1 MLQLLVKSTVIIS
14 NACTVQK
21 TDLGPIRIQH
31 CWLDTDPDPIRI
43 QHCRLDKYPGC
54 GSGLD
59 PCLIGL
65 VDPDPYSESV
75 SGSGSRRAKKDPQK

>member
-21 TDLGPIRIQH
+21 TDLG
-31 CWLDTDPDPIRI
+31 PIRI

-65 VDPDPYSESV
+65 VDPDPYSES
-75 SGSGSRRAKKDPQK
+75 GSGSRRAK